1 MSRDDVDWLV
11 DDDDEIVPDE
21 SSWVHI
27 QTGDGRLTTLAV
39 FVAGHDEMRPEEHGG
54 RKIGRWVRSA
64 HLAAVLT
71 ADDIVRRLPAVT
83 GTAALL
89 AVAAAHPD
97 PDVLRQVRAALP
109 AAADVPDESL
119 WVRVQTADARANRRA
134 NLVAGHD
141 EMRTG
146 KYGGRKIG
154 RWVRPADLAAAM
166 TAADVVR
173 VLPGSVGTVELCA
186 IAATHPDP
194 DVLRQVLAS
203 IAPAVRARYLQVAL
217 ERLATFDGL
226 DRVAWWTSVRGGLP
240 RRARRAVLLHAA
252 GVPGAE
258 WRLAAIQQIADVDLG
273 VLASLRS
280 LGASPAA

>member
-1 MSRDDVDWLV
+1 MTATTDV
-11 DDDDEIVPDE
+11 VPVE
-21 SSWVHI
+21 SSWVCV
-27 QTGDGRLTTLAV
+27 QTGDTRLTERANLV
-39 FVAGHDEMRPEEHGG
+39 DGHPAMQPTPYGNRKVGRYARPAE
-54 RKIGRWVRSA
+54 
-64 HLAAVLT
+64 LAAVLT
-71 ADDIVRRLPAVT
+71 ADDVVRRLPAVT
-83 GTAALL
+83 GIDDLL

-194 DVLRQVLAS
+194 DVLRQVLAA
-203 IAPAVRARYLQVAL
+203 IAPADRAGRLQAAL
-217 ERLATFDGL
+217 ERLAAFPDDL
-226 DRVAWWTSVRGGLP
+226 DRVIWWKAVRGGLP

-252 GVPGAE
+252 GIPVAE
-258 WRLAAIQQIADVDLG
+258 WRLAAIRSAADVDLE
-273 VLASLRS
+273 VLAALRS
-280 LGASPAA
+280 LASGLAG